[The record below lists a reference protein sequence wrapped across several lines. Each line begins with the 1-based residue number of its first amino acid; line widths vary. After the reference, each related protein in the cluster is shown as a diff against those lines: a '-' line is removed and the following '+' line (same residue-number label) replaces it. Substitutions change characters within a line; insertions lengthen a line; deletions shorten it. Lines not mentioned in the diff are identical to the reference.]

1 MSWLAAVLAGDHL
14 PDTYLVY
21 NTCPA
26 WDVLVFVLIL
36 MVFVLV
42 LMFVLVMVGG

>member
-1 MSWLAAVLAGDHL
+1 MITCLTLTWF
-14 PDTYLVY
+14 Y